1 MRVKVKD
8 LSEGCILTEDVF
20 RLTSRPIIQKNT
32 VLTNELIEILNLF
45 LVSSVRVSKTLV
57 TGVSFLSS
65 EVIEEEKVVA
75 DEHEGKDFTKL
86 SHRAVKTKRKDF
98 TKLFLQAVQEY
109 KKQFQSW
116 QSGSP
121 IDILKI
127 RSMLLPL
134 LGEDKIKST
143 DIFLL
148 HHLSNNEE
156 YHYQHAVAVGLLSGF
171 MARKLHYPKGE
182 VIQVA
187 LAGVLADCG

>member
-57 TGVSFLSS
+57 TGVPFLSS

-75 DEHEGKDFTKL
+75 DEHEG
-86 SHRAVKTKRKDF
+86 KDF